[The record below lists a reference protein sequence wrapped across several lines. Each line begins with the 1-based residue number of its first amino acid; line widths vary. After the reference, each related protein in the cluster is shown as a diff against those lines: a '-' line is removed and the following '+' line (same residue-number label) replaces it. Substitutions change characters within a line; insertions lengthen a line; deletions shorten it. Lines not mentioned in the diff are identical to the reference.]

1 MNTFKHRGKLGDIIY
16 SLNFVKAMGGGKLY
30 LQIGE
35 YLDNKGYEFLK
46 PLLAAQSYITGVEV
60 WSGQQVD
67 YDLDRFREIMNN
79 SHRRSL
85 AESYFVVFGKTLP
98 DNFQTEPWLD
108 DPGVL
113 FPGKIII
120 NRVERGLHGSRP
132 LYNPAY
138 DGILKDVW
146 KRCSFIGL
154 IEEWQTFMKT
164 FNQDRVECL
173 GVMDA
178 LQMAQIIN
186 GAEYSV
192 MNQSLPSTIVEGLKK
207 PLYLEIRHDIARP
220 DCMFDRSGLTYI

>member
-1 MNTFKHRGKLGDIIY
+1 
-16 SLNFVKAMGGGKLY
+16 MGGGKLY
-30 LQIGE
+30 LQTGE

-46 PLLAAQSYITGVEV
+46 PLLQAQSYITGVEI

-79 SHRRSL
+79 SHQRSL

-113 FPGKIII
+113 FSGKIII

-146 KRCSFIGL
+146 KNCSFIGL
-154 IEEWQTFMKT
+154 VEEWQAFIKT

-178 LQMAQIIN
+178 LQMAKIIN
-186 GAEYSV
+186 GAEFSV
-192 MNQSLPSTIVEGLKK
+192 MNQSLPCTIVEGLKK
-207 PLYLEIRHDIARP
+207 PLFLELRHDIAKP
-220 DCMFDRSGLTYI
+220 DCMFDRPGLTYI